1 MNKPLP
7 IIIDCD
13 PGIDD
18 AIALM
23 LAFASPEELEVLAV
37 TTVAGNVPLHHT
49 EVNARRV
56 RDLCGASAVPV
67 IAGCPR
73 PLLRSPVTAGEI
85 HGEAGLEGSGLPD
98 ATGDRD
104 PRHAVDVLRDTV
116 ASRPGDITIVAVG
129 PLTNLAVAL
138 VQRPELAREV
148 KSIVIMGGA
157 AGPGNV
163 TPHAE
168 FNFFADPHAARIV
181 FESGAPIVMYGL
193 DITRQVRA
201 EPAWLAEIEKQ
212 RSPVSRAT
220 VGMLAHYGSVGGAL
234 HDVLAIGHLLRPELF
249 GLEACQVH
257 IETEDQEMIGKS
269 HVERGADPG
278 DTNARVGF
286 HADAPAFLS
295 FLEARL
301 CRYGVG

>member
-1 MNKPLP
+1 
-7 IIIDCD
+7 
-13 PGIDD
+13 
-18 AIALM
+18 
-23 LAFASPEELEVLAV
+23 
-37 TTVAGNVPLHHT
+37 
-49 EVNARRV
+49 
-56 RDLCGASAVPV
+56 
-67 IAGCPR
+67 
-73 PLLRSPVTAGEI
+73 
-85 HGEAGLEGSGLPD
+85 
-98 ATGDRD
+98 
-104 PRHAVDVLRDTV
+104 
-116 ASRPGDITIVAVG
+116 
-129 PLTNLAVAL
+129 
-138 VQRPELAREV
+138 LAREV

-201 EPAWLAEIEKQ
+201 EPAWLAEIEKP

-234 HDVLAIGHLLRPELF
+234 HDVLAIGHLLCPELF

-295 FLEARL
+295 FLKARL